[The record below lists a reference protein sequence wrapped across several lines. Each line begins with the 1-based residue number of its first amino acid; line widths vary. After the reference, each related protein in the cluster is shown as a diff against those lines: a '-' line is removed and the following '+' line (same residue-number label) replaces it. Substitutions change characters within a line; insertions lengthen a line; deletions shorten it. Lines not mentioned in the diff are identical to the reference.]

1 MTAGEGVINILS
13 SLTTTESRFAFLP
26 YKASMFDCMETV
38 YLAARAHGLV
48 ADLVPLDYQTLPDEK
63 WHNEAEAF
71 RQMGYDAISFDDF
84 KEQSYD
90 YIIIHY
96 PYDRNNIVTRLTPEE
111 CTDRLKQYG
120 QIVYIPY
127 HGNIAGPEWKRFF
140 TTPGCTGSDVVVLG
154 SDNDVKWFREVNPDY
169 SGTIILSK
177 RPLKVEAA
185 KYHEADP
192 MPEEYTVLAHPIT
205 LVLGTLHTFTR
216 NPAERIAKH
225 RNTLQKLMQEEGSI
239 IYRPHPLV
247 RDAIAVMQPN
257 YLSQYD
263 AMMSDFRERVI
274 VDESPFLSRAMRAAD
289 RMVCD
294 PSSVTRTWEGTGKPC
309 EVME

>member
-13 SLTTTESRFAFLP
+13 SLTTTEPRFAFLP

-38 YLAARAHGLV
+38 YLAAKAHGLV
-48 ADLVPLDYQTLPDEK
+48 ADLVPLIYQTLPDEK
-63 WHNEAEAF
+63 WRDETEAF
-71 RQMGYDAISFDDF
+71 KQMGYETTSFLDF
-84 KEQSYD
+84 TDRKYD
-90 YIIIHY
+90 YVVIHY

-140 TTPGCTGSDVVVLG
+140 TQPGCVGSDVVVLG
-154 SDNDVKWFREVNPDY
+154 SENDVKWFREVNPDY

-177 RPLKVEAA
+177 RPLKVESAI
-185 KYHEADP
+185 YHEADP
-192 MPEEYTVLAHPIT
+192 MPEEFTVLAHPIT

-225 RNTLQKLMQEEGSI
+225 REALQKLMQEEGSI

-247 RDAIAVMQPN
+247 RDAIAVMQPA
-257 YLSQYD
+257 YLAQYD
-263 AMMSDFRERVI
+263 SMLADFKERVI
-274 VDESPFLSRAMRAAD
+274 VDESPFLSRTLRAAD
-289 RMVCD
+289 KMVCD
-294 PSSVTRTWEGTGKPC
+294 NSSVTRTWIPTGKPY
-309 EVME
+309 EVIE